1 MATTDQAAP
10 AKSGPSIV
18 IQIAILLV
26 MTAAAIGIGWFSGSY
41 LNGTVVRAPA
51 TAEAEAET
59 AAKPAKAEGHGT
71 GAGGHGE
78 AKDEHG
84 AAKGAGNPL
93 LLDLP
98 PIMTNIAAPSD
109 IWLRVELS
117 VIFDEPPTDPGMAD
131 AIHQDLLAFVRT
143 VKMHQIEGASGFQ
156 HLKADLAER
165 AAIRSDGHVKAVMIK
180 TLLFE

>member
-1 MATTDQAAP
+1 MATVDQAIP
-10 AKSGPSIV
+10 AKSGPSMIV
-18 IQIAILLV
+18 QIAVLLV
-26 MTAAAIGIGWFSGSY
+26 MTGAAIGIGWFSGSY
-41 LNGTVVRAPA
+41 LNGTVSHDAA
-51 TAEAEAET
+51 AAESE
-59 AAKPAKAEGHGT
+59 PAKVDAHGVE
-71 GAGGHGE
+71 AGGHGD
-78 AKDEHG
+78 AKGEHG
-84 AAKGAGNPL
+84 EEKKAGNPL

-98 PIMTNIAAPSD
+98 PIMTSIAAPSD

-156 HLKADLAER
+156 HLKADLGER
-165 AAIRSDGHVKAVMIK
+165 ASIRSGGHAREILIR

>member
-1 MATTDQAAP
+1 MATADQAVP

-18 IQIAILLV
+18 IQLAILLV
-26 MTAAAIGIGWFSGSY
+26 MTGAAVGIGWLSGSY
-41 LNGTVVRAPA
+41 LNGTVPHDPA
-51 TAEAEAET
+51 AAEA
-59 AAKPAKAEGHGT
+59 AAQPAKTEGHG
-71 GAGGHGE
+71 GEAKGDGHGE
-78 AKDEHG
+78 AKGEHG
-84 AAKGAGNPL
+84 EAVAGNPL
-93 LLDLP
+93 MLDLP

-117 VIFDEPPTDPGMAD
+117 VIFDEAPQDPGLAD

-156 HLKADLAER
+156 HLKADLGER
-165 AAIRSDGHVKAVMIK
+165 ASIRSGGHAKSILIR

>member
-1 MATTDQAAP
+1 MATAEAIP
-10 AKSGPSIV
+10 AKSGPSVV

-26 MTAAAIGIGWFSGSY
+26 MTAAAVGIGWFSGAY
-41 LNGTVVRAPA
+41 LNGTVPHDPA
-51 TAEAEAET
+51 AAAEA
-59 AAKPAKAEGHGT
+59 AATPAKADGH
-71 GAGGHGE
+71 ADAGHGE
-78 AKDEHG
+78 TKDPHG
-84 AAKGAGNPL
+84 EAQTPGNPL

-156 HLKADLAER
+156 HLKADLGER
-165 AAIRSDGHVKAVMIK
+165 ASIRSGGHAKEILIR

>member
-1 MATTDQAAP
+1 MATADQAVT

-26 MTAAAIGIGWFSGSY
+26 MTGAAIGIGWLSGSY
-41 LNGTVVRAPA
+41 LNGTVPHDPA
-51 TAEAEAET
+51 AATPAKADGHDAGGADGHGGTKGEHGEAEA
-59 AAKPAKAEGHGT
+59 
-71 GAGGHGE
+71 
-78 AKDEHG
+78 
-84 AAKGAGNPL
+84 AGNPL

-109 IWLRVELS
+109 VWLRVELS
-117 VIFDEPPTDPGMAD
+117 VIFDEPPQDPGLAD
-131 AIHQDLLAFVRT
+131 TIHQDLLAFVRT

-156 HLKADLAER
+156 HLKADLGER
-165 AAIRSDGHVKAVMIK
+165 ASIRSGGHAKSILIR

>member
-1 MATTDQAAP
+1 MATADQAIP
-10 AKSGPSIV
+10 AKTGPSII

-26 MTAAAIGIGWFSGSY
+26 MTAAAVGIGWFSGSY
-41 LNGTVVRAPA
+41 LNGTVSRDPA
-51 TAEAEAET
+51 AVEGEA
-59 AAKPAKAEGHGT
+59 AAKPAKVDGHGT
-71 GAGGHGE
+71 DAGGHGG

-84 AAKGAGNPL
+84 DAEAAGNPL

-109 IWLRVELS
+109 VWLRVELS
-117 VIFDEPPTDPGMAD
+117 VVFDEAPTDPGMAD

-156 HLKADLAER
+156 HLKADLGER
-165 AAIRSDGHVKAVMIK
+165 ASIRSGGHAKEILIR

>member
-1 MATTDQAAP
+1 MATADQTIP
-10 AKSGPSIV
+10 VKSGPSIV

-41 LNGTVVRAPA
+41 LNGTVVRDPVAA
-51 TAEAEAET
+51 AEAAP
-59 AAKPAKAEGHGT
+59 AKPAKVDGHGT
-71 GAGGHGE
+71 EAGGHGE

-84 AAKGAGNPL
+84 DAKAAGNPL

-156 HLKADLAER
+156 HLKADLGER
-165 AAIRSDGHVKAVMIK
+165 ASIRSGGHAKEILIR

>member
-1 MATTDQAAP
+1 MATADQAIP

-26 MTAAAIGIGWFSGSY
+26 MTGAAIGIGWLSGSY
-41 LNGTVVRAPA
+41 LSGTVPHDPA
-51 TAEAEAET
+51 AAEAAT
-59 AAKPAKAEGHGT
+59 PAKADAHGAEAKADGHGD
-71 GAGGHGE
+71 AKGGHGDAE
-78 AKDEHG
+78 AP
-84 AAKGAGNPL
+84 GNPL

-117 VIFDEPPTDPGMAD
+117 VVFDEPPQDPGLAD

-156 HLKADLAER
+156 HLKADLGER
-165 AAIRSDGHVKAVMIK
+165 ASIRSGGHAKSILIR

>member
-51 TAEAEAET
+51 AAEAEAEA
-59 AAKPAKAEGHGT
+59 AAKPAKVEGHGT
-71 GAGGHGE
+71 EAGGHGE

-84 AAKGAGNPL
+84 AAKDAGNPL

-156 HLKADLAER
+156 HLKADLGER
-165 AAIRSDGHVKAVMIK
+165 ASIRSGGHAKEILIR

>member
-26 MTAAAIGIGWFSGSY
+26 MTVAAIGIGWFSGSY
-41 LNGTVVRAPA
+41 LNGTVVRDPA
-51 TAEAEAET
+51 AAEAAP
-59 AAKPAKAEGHGT
+59 KPAKADAHGAE
-71 GAGGHGE
+71 AGGHGE

-156 HLKADLAER
+156 HLKADLGER
-165 AAIRSDGHVKAVMIK
+165 ASIRSGGHAKEILIR

>member
-1 MATTDQAAP
+1 MATADQAIP

-26 MTAAAIGIGWFSGSY
+26 MTGAAIGIGWLSGSY
-41 LNGTVVRAPA
+41 LNGTVPHDPAAAEAAAASLPRSDAHGGEARRTA
-51 TAEAEAET
+51 TARPRASMARP
-59 AAKPAKAEGHGT
+59 KRH
-71 GAGGHGE
+71 
-78 AKDEHG
+78 
-84 AAKGAGNPL
+84 GNPL

-117 VIFDEPPTDPGMAD
+117 VVFDEPPQDPGLAD

-156 HLKADLAER
+156 HLKADLGER
-165 AAIRSDGHVKAVMIK
+165 ASIRSGGHAKSILIR

>member
-1 MATTDQAAP
+1 MATVDQAIP
-10 AKSGPSIV
+10 AKSGPSMIV
-18 IQIAILLV
+18 QIAVLLV
-26 MTAAAIGIGWFSGSY
+26 MTGAAIGIGWFSGSY
-41 LNGTVVRAPA
+41 LNGTVSHDAA
-51 TAEAEAET
+51 AAESE
-59 AAKPAKAEGHGT
+59 PAKVDTHGVE
-71 GAGGHGE
+71 AGGHGD
-78 AKDEHG
+78 AKGEHG
-84 AAKGAGNPL
+84 EEKKAGNPL

-98 PIMTNIAAPSD
+98 PIMTSIAAPSD

-156 HLKADLAER
+156 HLKADLGER
-165 AAIRSDGHVKAVMIK
+165 ASIRSGGHAREILIR

>member
-1 MATTDQAAP
+1 MATADQAMP
-10 AKSGPSIV
+10 VKSGPSIV

-26 MTAAAIGIGWFSGSY
+26 MTGAAIGIGWLSGSY
-41 LNGTVVRAPA
+41 LNGTVPHDP
-51 TAEAEAET
+51 AEAAARPAQSEAHGSE
-59 AAKPAKAEGHGT
+59 AK
-71 GAGGHGE
+71 AGGHGE
-78 AKDEHG
+78 AKGEHG
-84 AAKGAGNPL
+84 EVATASNPL

-117 VIFDEPPTDPGMAD
+117 VVFDEPPQDPGLAD

-156 HLKADLAER
+156 HLKADLGER
-165 AAIRSDGHVKAVMIK
+165 ASIRSGGHAKSILIR

>member
-1 MATTDQAAP
+1 MATVDQAIP
-10 AKSGPSIV
+10 AKSGPSMIV
-18 IQIAILLV
+18 QIAVLLV
-26 MTAAAIGIGWFSGSY
+26 MTGAAIGIGWFSGSY
-41 LNGTVVRAPA
+41 LNGTVSHDAAV
-51 TAEAEAET
+51 AET
-59 AAKPAKAEGHGT
+59 GPAKVDAHGVE
-71 GAGGHGE
+71 AGGHGD
-78 AKDEHG
+78 AKGEHG
-84 AAKGAGNPL
+84 EEKKAGNPL

-98 PIMTNIAAPSD
+98 PIMTSIAAPSD

-156 HLKADLAER
+156 HLKADLGER
-165 AAIRSDGHVKAVMIK
+165 ASIRSGGHAREILIR